1 MLQFK
6 YLLIITEEGTKYLP
20 NIYFEM
26 FEKGIITE
34 SDYNNQL

>member
-20 NIYFEM
+20 NNIQFEM
-26 FEKGIITE
+26 SEKESITE
-34 SDYNNQL
+34 IDYDS

>member
-20 NIYFEM
+20 NNIQFEM
-26 FEKGIITE
+26 FEKEITE
-34 SDYNNQL
+34 IDYNY